1 MSSRSFDAAIFWAID
16 CAGLAAGAGVG
27 ADWAIL
33 CVAARRRL
41 AVSRAARKLL
51 RRMGMRGLLKNSA

>member
-1 MSSRSFDAAIFWAID
+1 
-16 CAGLAAGAGVG
+16 LAAGAGVG